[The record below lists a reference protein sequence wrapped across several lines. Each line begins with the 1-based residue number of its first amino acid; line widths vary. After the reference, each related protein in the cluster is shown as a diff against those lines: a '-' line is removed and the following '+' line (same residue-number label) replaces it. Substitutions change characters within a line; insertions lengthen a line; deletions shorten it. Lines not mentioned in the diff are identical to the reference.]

1 MQSPDLAAL
10 YERRTQ
16 LLMDMYV
23 AKGAY
28 FRSGRRMERSKALRE
43 SYRACHWLVRDI
55 DQEIRAAMGFVPLTR
70 DEMIV
75 YRRAQKQKQFQNNKK

>member
-1 MQSPDLAAL
+1 MQSPDLSAL

-16 LLMDMYV
+16 LLMDMYA

-28 FRSGRRMERSKALRE
+28 FRSGRRMERSKASRE

-55 DQEIRAAMGFVPLTR
+55 DQEIRAAMGFRALTR
-70 DEMIV
+70 DEMIA
-75 YRRAQKQKQFQNNKK
+75 YRRAQKLKNVVNKK